1 MAEEKKH
8 IVTYEELKSLEDE
21 LSDLKVNR
29 RREIAQKIK
38 EAREQGDLSENA
50 EYDAAKDEQR
60 DIESRIAELEDILK
74 HVEVIDESNLDTE
87 SVFIG
92 CTVHFVDMESK
103 QEFTYKISSS
113 TGANILAGKIS
124 VESPIGSKLI
134 GSKVGQVITVDA
146 PNGRYSY
153 KILDFKRDK
162 NK

>member
-60 DIESRIAELEDILK
+60 DIEARIAELEKILK
-74 HVEVIDESNLDTE
+74 NVEVIDEENQDAE
-87 SVFIG
+87 SIYFG
-92 CTVHFVDMESK
+92 CTVHFVDMETK
-103 QEFTYKISSS
+103 EEFTYKLSSS
-113 TGANILAGKIS
+113 TGADILKGKIS
-124 VESPIGSKLI
+124 NESPIGSKLI

-146 PNGRYSY
+146 PNGKYNY
-153 KILDFKRDK
+153 KILDFKRD
-162 NK
+162 

>member
-60 DIESRIAELEDILK
+60 DIEARIAELEKILK
-74 HVEVIDESNLDTE
+74 NVEVIDEENQDAE
-87 SVFIG
+87 SIYFG
-92 CTVHFVDMESK
+92 CTVHFVDMETK
-103 QEFTYKISSS
+103 EEFTYKLSSS
-113 TGANILAGKIS
+113 TGADILKGKIS
-124 VESPIGSKLI
+124 NESPIGSKLI

-146 PNGRYSY
+146 PNGRNS
-153 KILDFKRDK
+153 
-162 NK
+162 

>member
-1 MAEEKKH
+1 MEDKKKQ
-8 IVTYEELKSLEDE
+8 ITYEELKNLEDE
-21 LSDLKVNR
+21 LSELKNNR
-29 RREIAQKIK
+29 RKEIAEKIK

>member
-1 MAEEKKH
+1 
-8 IVTYEELKSLEDE
+8 
-21 LSDLKVNR
+21 
-29 RREIAQKIK
+29 
-38 EAREQGDLSENA
+38 
-50 EYDAAKDEQR
+50 
-60 DIESRIAELEDILK
+60 
-74 HVEVIDESNLDTE
+74 
-87 SVFIG
+87 
-92 CTVHFVDMESK
+92 MESK

>member
-1 MAEEKKH
+1 MEDKKKQ
-8 IVTYEELKSLEDE
+8 ITYEELKNLEDE
-21 LSDLKVNR
+21 LSELKNNR
-29 RREIAQKIK
+29 RKEIAEKIK

-153 KILDFKRDK
+153 KILDFTR
-162 NK
+162 N

>member
-1 MAEEKKH
+1 MEDKKKQ
-8 IVTYEELKSLEDE
+8 ITYEELKNLEDE
-21 LSDLKVNR
+21 LSELKNNR
-29 RREIAQKIK
+29 RKEIAEKIK

-74 HVEVIDESNLDTE
+74 HIEVIDEKNLDTE

-92 CTVHFVDMESK
+92 CKVHFVDMKSK
-103 QEFTYKISSS
+103 EEFTYKISSS

>member
-1 MAEEKKH
+1 MEDKKKQ
-8 IVTYEELKSLEDE
+8 ITYEELKNLEDE
-21 LSDLKVNR
+21 LSELKNNR
-29 RREIAQKIK
+29 RKEIAEKIK

-60 DIESRIAELEDILK
+60 DIESRIAELEYILK

>member
-1 MAEEKKH
+1 MEDKKKQ
-8 IVTYEELKSLEDE
+8 ITYEELKNLEDE
-21 LSDLKVNR
+21 LSELKNNR
-29 RREIAQKIK
+29 RKEIAEKIK
-38 EAREQGDLSENA
+38 EAREQGDLSETA